1 MLFNSIQ
8 FLIFLPIVVLL
19 YYMLAHKY
27 RWVLLFVASCYF
39 YASFIPQYLFIL
51 LGIILVDFF
60 AAKAIAQTKEKR
72 KKKRY
77 LVISIL
83 ATCSVL
89 FVYKYFNFFSE
100 NVNALATFIGWN
112 YSVGVLKWALP
123 IGLSFH
129 TFQSLSYVI
138 EVYWGKQDP
147 EKHLGIYAT
156 YVMFFPQLV
165 AGPIERPQN
174 LIPQFKERHPL
185 LYQNL
190 SIGFRIALLGFFK
203 KMVIADNFALYV
215 NEVFY
220 SPDAFGGNMALLGA
234 YFFAIQVYCDFSGY
248 SDIAIGVARMM
259 GFNLMVNFRQP
270 LFSTSIIE
278 FWRRWHIS
286 LSTWFRDYIYI
297 PLGGNRVKGY
307 RIYFNLF
314 VVFLV
319 SGVWHGA
326 GWTYIIFGALQA
338 VYISI
343 EVLLLPATKR
353 WNNKFKEWGLGK
365 ISNAIAW
372 AITFHF
378 VVFSFVIFRA
388 SDMQNAYDLFAAM
401 SLDISSF
408 VSQLQVLSAKV
419 HDANLLR
426 VPLVFLFTS
435 LVLFSF
441 IELVLFKVDAT
452 QLFSKTP
459 KLVRWL
465 GYYTII
471 VWILFF
477 GMYETAPKFIY
488 FQF

>member
-8 FLIFLPIVVLL
+8 FLVFLPIVVLC
-19 YYMLAHKY
+19 YYKLAHKY
-27 RWVLLFVASCYF
+27 RWILLFVASCYF
-39 YASFIPQYLFIL
+39 YASFIPEYLFIL
-51 LGIILVDFF
+51 LGIILIDFF
-60 AAKAIAQTKEKR
+60 AAKAIARTVNKK

-77 LVISIL
+77 LLVSIL
-83 ATCSVL
+83 ATCCVL
-89 FVYKYFNFFSE
+89 FVFKYFNFFSE
-100 NVNALATFIGWN
+100 NVNALASFIGWN
-112 YSVGVLKWALP
+112 YSVGILKWALP

-138 EVYWGKQDP
+138 EVYWGKQEP

-174 LIPQFKERHPL
+174 LIPQFKEKHPL
-185 LYQNL
+185 LYKNL
-190 SIGFRIALLGFFK
+190 SVGFRIALLGFFK
-203 KMVIADNFALYV
+203 KMVIADNLALYV

-220 SPDAFGGNMALLGA
+220 APDYFGGNMAILGA
-234 YFFAIQVYCDFSGY
+234 YFFVIQVYCDFSGY

-259 GFNLMVNFRQP
+259 GFKLMVNFRQP

-314 VVFLV
+314 VVFLI

-338 VYISI
+338 AYISL
-343 EVLLLPATKR
+343 EVLLLPITKGI
-353 WNNKFKEWGLGK
+353 NAKCKEWKLSK
-365 ISNAIAW
+365 WCNALAW
-372 AITFHF
+372 IITFHF
-378 VVFSFVIFRA
+378 VVLSFVVFRA
-388 SDMQNAYDLFAAM
+388 SDMQNAIDVFHAM
-401 SLDISSF
+401 SFDASTFI
-408 VSQLQVLSAKV
+408 SQLQAISEKV
-419 HDANLLR
+419 HAANLLR
-426 VPLVFLFTS
+426 IP
-435 LVLFSF
+435 VLFLLVSLALF
-441 IELVLFKVDAT
+441 WLIDLILFRIEAE
-452 QLFSKTP
+452 QLLDKTP

-471 VWILFF
+471 AWILFF

>member
-1 MLFNSIQ
+1 MLFNSIE
-8 FLIFLPIVVLL
+8 FLVFLPIVIIL
-19 YYMLAHKY
+19 YYLLAQKY
-27 RWVLLFVASCYF
+27 RWLLLFVSSCYF
-39 YASFIPQYLFIL
+39 YASFIPEYLLIL

-60 AAKAIAQTKEKR
+60 AAKAIARTEEKR
-72 KKKRY
+72 QKKRY
-77 LVISIL
+77 LIISIL
-83 ATCSVL
+83 ATSSVL
-89 FVYKYFNFFSE
+89 FVFKYFNFFSE
-100 NVNALATFIGWN
+100 NVDALAKFIGWN
-112 YSVGVLKWALP
+112 YSIGVLKWALP

-138 EVYWGKQDP
+138 EVYWGKQKP

-174 LIPQFKERHPL
+174 LIPQFKEKHPL
-185 LYQNL
+185 LYKNL
-190 SIGFRIALLGFFK
+190 RIGFRIALLGFFK
-203 KMVIADNFALYV
+203 KMVIADNLALYV

-220 SPDAFGGNMALLGA
+220 APHFFGDNMAILAA

-259 GFNLMVNFRQP
+259 GFKLMTNFKQP
-270 LFSTSIIE
+270 FFSTSIIE

-297 PLGGNRVKGY
+297 PMGGNRVKGY

-326 GWTYIIFGALQA
+326 GWTYIIFGVLQA
-338 VYISI
+338 VYISF
-343 EVLLLPATKR
+343 EVLLLPVTKKINAKLR
-353 WNNKFKEWGLGK
+353 VIGWHKVGNAVAWG
-365 ISNAIAW
+365 
-372 AITFHF
+372 ITFHF
-378 VVFSFVIFRA
+378 VIFSFVIFRA
-388 SDMQNAYDLFAAM
+388 SNMQNAYDMFNAM
-401 SLDISSF
+401 SLDISTF
-408 VSQLQVLSAKV
+408 VSQLQAISEKV
-419 HDANLLR
+419 HAANLLR
-426 VPLVFLFTS
+426 IPVLFLLIS
-435 LVLFSF
+435 LVLLSL
-441 IELVLFKVDAT
+441 IDIVLFRLDIDI
-452 QLFSKTP
+452 LMNKTP

-471 VWILFF
+471 IWILLF